1 MKKLDVLF
9 AVLLVIGGLNWGLVG
24 TAQLNPVAFLF
35 GDNSAVSRLVYVVV
49 GIAAVYQ
56 ALQWRSIQQRWL
68 LAPARSAR
76 S

>member
-24 TAQLNPVAFLF
+24 ATQLNPVAWLF
-35 GDNSAVSRLVYVVV
+35 GNDSSLSRLVYVAV

-68 LAPARSAR
+68 APARSAR
-76 S
+76 A